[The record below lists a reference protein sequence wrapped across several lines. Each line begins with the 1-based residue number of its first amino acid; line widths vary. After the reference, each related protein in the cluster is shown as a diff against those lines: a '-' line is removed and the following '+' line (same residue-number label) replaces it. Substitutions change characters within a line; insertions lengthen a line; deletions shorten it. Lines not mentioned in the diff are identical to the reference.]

1 MVSSVLT
8 PPATATTP
16 SATAPSAAAAASRT
30 IWGLDAFALYARFW
44 AAHGVQVVRQ
54 AEPSPIVRHAELFLL
69 TDPGLLVLF
78 SLSPVMDVLNWV
90 NPQVLFLRL
99 HDTREKIYRE
109 HVLTDEHDRFV
120 RFERV
125 YDTNAP
131 LARVV
136 LTPEREI
143 AELWQS

>member
-54 AEPSPIVRHAELFLL
+54 AEPPRIGRMTRSVDGNAYLQSSPRAVSFFVHDLL
-69 TDPGLLVLF
+69 QIWKQPNSTIARAQHGLSEMWQDPAAQIDAAARFIG
-78 SLSPVMDVLNWV
+78 PVWV
-90 NPQVLFLRL
+90 GAGRKLPAGTTV
-99 HDTREKIYRE
+99 
-109 HVLTDEHDRFV
+109 
-120 RFERV
+120 
-125 YDTNAP
+125 
-131 LARVV
+131 
-136 LTPEREI
+136 
-143 AELWQS
+143 

>member
-8 PPATATTP
+8 PPTPLTTP
-16 SATAPSAAAAASRT
+16 SAPAVPTSPAAPSRT
-30 IWGLDAFALYARFW
+30 IWGLDAFALYTRFW

-54 AEPSPIVRHAELFLL
+54 SEPSPIVKHAELFLL

-78 SLSPVMDVLNWV
+78 SLAPVMDVLNWV

-109 HVLTDEHDRFV
+109 H
-120 RFERV
+120 
-125 YDTNAP
+125 
-131 LARVV
+131 
-136 LTPEREI
+136 
-143 AELWQS
+143 